1 MVLSGFFA
9 FSCYPVVRESPV
21 HVRGMGF
28 RGSES
33 FTLKAYGFKQVLE
46 WLSLARQL
54 HKGGVG
60 TLRMEEAT
68 GLV

>member
-28 RGSES
+28 RGLEL
-33 FTLKAYGFKQVLE
+33 FTLKAYGFKQELG

-54 HKGGVG
+54 HKGGMG
-60 TLRMEEAT
+60 ALRMEGAT